1 MKSDNPHILLVD
13 DSPMIL
19 KVLGD
24 QLIKKGYFVTQC
36 ESAEAALEIFEKNE
50 FDLVLADI
58 ILPGMSG
65 LNMLKLMKDSK
76 PYIDVIVI
84 SSTSSSYT
92 TIRALRLG
100 AYDYLVKPIDDEN
113 ILTNAVKR
121 ALEKKGL
128 EQQNEQLVSHL
139 SIKNRQLQ
147 DALDMMKTANR
158 ICSLL
163 SSTTEVGNILRLLV
177 EKATEQLDAE
187 QGYLLLL
194 DKSGSHFSMKIS
206 VGISLETVRKFR
218 LPVDRGISGLVSS
231 RNKALRIDAKDG
243 SKYTRYLHEEDE
255 SGDLLTDRGFISF
268 PLRIKDK
275 VAGVVN
281 ICGKRGGNSFSDTEC
296 EFIALLANHAAIAI
310 NTAGQFHLMRK
321 TA

>member
-1 MKSDNPHILLVD
+1 
-13 DSPMIL
+13 MIL
-19 KVLGD
+19 KVMGD
-24 QLIKKGYFVTQC
+24 QLVKNGFLVTLC
-36 ESAEAALEIFEKNE
+36 ESAEDALEVFQEKE

-65 LNMLKLMKDSK
+65 LNMLKIMKDSK

-113 ILTNAVKR
+113 ILSNAVKR

-128 EQQNEQLVSHL
+128 QQLNEHLVTDL
-139 SIKNRQLQ
+139 SVKNRQLQ
-147 DALDMMKTANR
+147 EMLDMMKTATR
-158 ICSLL
+158 LCSLI
-163 SSTTEVGNILRLLV
+163 SSTTEASSILRILV
-177 EKATEQLDAE
+177 EKAVEHLDAQ

-194 DKSGSHFSMKIS
+194 DKSGSNFFMKIS
-206 VGISLETVRKFR
+206 VGISLETVKEFK
-218 LPVDRGISGLVSS
+218 LPCDRGISGLVAS
-231 RNKALRIDAKDG
+231 RNKPLRIDAKDA
-243 SKYTRYLHEEDE
+243 SKYTRHITEEDQN
-255 SGDLLTDRGFISF
+255 GDLLIAQGSISF

-281 ICGKRGGNSFSDTEC
+281 IFGKKGGTSFTDTEC
-296 EFIALLANHAAIAI
+296 EFIALLANHAAIAL
-310 NTAGQFHLMRK
+310 NTAGQFHQK
-321 TA
+321 KKAA

>member
-1 MKSDNPHILLVD
+1 MKSDKYHVLLVD

-24 QLIKKGYFVTQC
+24 QLVKNGYLVTLC
-36 ESAEAALEIFEKNE
+36 ESAEEALEVFQEKE

-76 PYIDVIVI
+76 PGIDVIVI

-113 ILTNAVKR
+113 ILSNVVKR
-121 ALEKKGL
+121 ALEKKEL
-128 EQQNEQLVSHL
+128 KQQNERLVADL
-139 SIKNRQLQ
+139 SVKNRELQ
-147 DALDMMKTANR
+147 EALDMMKTTNR
-158 ICSLL
+158 LCSML
-163 SSTTEVGNILRLLV
+163 SSTTDVASILRILV
-177 EKATEQLDAE
+177 EKAVEQLNAE
-187 QGYLLLL
+187 KGYLLLL
-194 DKSGSHFSMKIS
+194 DKSGSHFSIKIS
-206 VGISLETVRKFR
+206 VGINHETVKQFK
-218 LPVDRGISGLVSS
+218 LPCERGISGLVASK
-231 RNKALRIDAKDG
+231 NKPLRIDAG
-243 SKYTRYLHEEDE
+243 NTSKYINYIREEDQN
-255 SGDLLTDRGFISF
+255 GDLFSGNACISF

-281 ICGKRGGNSFSDTEC
+281 VCGRKGGGSFSDTEC
-296 EFIALLANHAAIAI
+296 EFIALLANHAAIAV
-310 NTAGQFHLMRK
+310 NNAGQFYQMK
-321 TA
+321 KNI

>member
-1 MKSDNPHILLVD
+1 
-13 DSPMIL
+13 MIL
-19 KVLGD
+19 KVMGD
-24 QLIKKGYFVTQC
+24 QLVKNGYLVTLC
-36 ESAEAALEIFEKNE
+36 ESAEDALEVFQEKE

-65 LNMLKLMKDSK
+65 LNMLKIMKDSK

-113 ILTNAVKR
+113 ILSNVVKR

-128 EQQNEQLVSHL
+128 KQLNEHLVADL
-139 SIKNRQLQ
+139 SVKNRQLQ
-147 DALDMMKTANR
+147 ETLDMMKTANR
-158 ICSLL
+158 LCSLI
-163 SSTTEVGNILRLLV
+163 SSTTEVSSILRILV
-177 EKATEQLDAE
+177 EKAVEQLDAK

-194 DKSGSHFSMKIS
+194 DKSGSNFLMKIS
-206 VGISLETVRKFR
+206 VGISLETVKEFK
-218 LPVDRGISGLVSS
+218 LSCDRGISGLVAS
-231 RNKALRIDAKDG
+231 RNKPLRIDVKDA
-243 SKYTRYLHEEDE
+243 SKYTSHIKEEDQ
-255 SGDLLTDRGFISF
+255 SGELLAAQGSISF

-281 ICGKRGGNSFSDTEC
+281 ICGKKGGTSFTDTEC

-310 NTAGQFHLMRK
+310 NTAGQFHQK
-321 TA
+321 KKAV